1 MERRYQLDTEENR
14 IFLAEIRQNLLDFGR
29 RFPSPGGGS
38 YYLGDDGN
46 MLTGWQEIGGIWYY
60 FGEDGS
66 MYTGWLES
74 APGEWYYLNADG
86 SMASDVTIDGRRLNA
101 SGVYRE

>member
-1 MERRYQLDTEENR
+1 
-14 IFLAEIRQNLLDFGR
+14 
-29 RFPSPGGGS
+29 
-38 YYLGDDGN
+38 